1 MVDSVCKVA
10 TRPRNFEVEMVME
23 GSDVVGETCGIVG
36 VIGGVAETASSMG
49 TSGVEVGDV
58 GAGGIVSVGS
68 SPYFVGI
75 GVDCACSACGGTRG
89 ATMGGDP
96 GGAE

>member
-10 TRPRNFEVEMVME
+10 TRPQNSEVEMVME

-68 SPYFVGI
+68 SPCSIGT
-75 GVDCACSACGGTRG
+75 GVDCVCSVRGGSRGDTMGWAPRG
-89 ATMGGDP
+89 AK
-96 GGAE
+96 